1 MHIDPE
7 LPVMAEMVLDRFRAE
22 KGKITTAE
30 SCTGGLIMALLTS
43 IAGSSDVVERGF
55 ITYSNEAK
63 HELIG
68 VSQETLDNEGAVS
81 IETAVQMAQGAL
93 EHSNATASV
102 AVTGIAGPGGGTDE
116 KPVGLVFI
124 AIASTLEEGAFA
136 EEFHFGD
143 LSRDEIRNK
152 TVKMAFEMLLSYGLA
167 AEEQ

>member
-1 MHIDPE
+1 MHIDSE

-22 KGKITTAE
+22 KGTITTAE

-63 HELIG
+63 EEMIG
-68 VSQETLDNEGAVS
+68 VSGKTLKKEGAVS
-81 IETAVQMAQGAL
+81 AETAVQMAQGAL

-102 AVTGIAGPGGGTDE
+102 AVTGVAGPGRSE
-116 KPVGLVFI
+116 KKPVGLVFI
-124 AIASTLEEGAFA
+124 AVASTLEEGVFV

-152 TVKMAFEMLLSYGLA
+152 TVKMAFELLLSYGLT